1 MQELNSNIIK
11 KTKAE
16 REATEKRVD
25 CDLEAAFFVVM
36 AEGGGAFVC
45 DALVEIN
52 KLEAF
57 PVL

>member
-16 REATEKRVD
+16 KGSNRKRVD

-36 AEGGGAFVC
+36 AEGGGAFVY
-45 DALVEIN
+45 DASVEIN